1 MGLANIVGVMKS
13 LPVKRSR
20 KANGIK
26 SLTFGAMGILE
37 ANEGIPISTNYCYD
51 NLLKT
56 AADLNYPIFSGF
68 NI

>member
-37 ANEGIPISTNYCYD
+37 ANEGIPISTNYCYAI
-51 NLLKT
+51 L
-56 AADLNYPIFSGF
+56 IIS
-68 NI
+68 